1 MQIGK
6 DKQRITACKQYCLAA
21 GATQG
26 NIAYTQTVMRYF
38 MTTSVNDKISLFLSS
53 IIILTIGYIFY
64 ASTTGQF
71 EKHKSWVYSVDNNK
85 QDIIVSASEN
95 ELLLWDKRKCTDRL
109 VGHTDAIKTVA
120 FSHSG
125 QQIASGSID
134 KSIKVWSS
142 TNKKAIKTLNGHKE
156 GVNKIEFSNTD
167 KYIVSASYDDKM
179 FIWDWMNNKV
189 VKELNIKHTN
199 FSINNQDVLAYID
212 STCSLTLFD
221 LKSFSVIKV
230 VGHFCGSPVFNPQK
244 NIIAIKDSIFTFI
257 DLNSNSVLSKLN
269 IKKENSVCE
278 VSTFRFTP
286 DGQYLVAG
294 IWGGDIEIWDWQKKL
309 LRQTLQ
315 GHNLNSVN
323 DFSFNSKNQLISAS
337 GDRSLRYWN
346 WNTGDLDMIV
356 GDGLFQSKLNGL
368 LSISILLTLVAGFW
382 ALTKSIEN
390 KISSYI
396 ILSILTVWSIGFGLV
411 VYFYKST
418 MSKYATPII
427 WTTTVL
433 SGLFF
438 FSVWFSWLAL
448 FTVPISLLFCYIK
461 MITHSDK
468 NKIYIPLIINLVFC
482 GILCSF
488 ITSAGLWK

>member
-1 MQIGK
+1 
-6 DKQRITACKQYCLAA
+6 
-21 GATQG
+21 
-26 NIAYTQTVMRYF
+26 
-38 MTTSVNDKISLFLSS
+38 MTTSVNDKISLFGTS
-53 IIILTIGYIFY
+53 IIILTIGYMFY
-64 ASTTGQF
+64 ASITGQF
-71 EKHKSWVYSVDNNK
+71 EKHKSWVYSVDINK
-85 QDIIVSASEN
+85 QDIVVSASEN
-95 ELLLWDKRKCTDRL
+95 ELLLWNKRKCTDRL

-142 TNKKAIKTLNGHKE
+142 SDKKTINTLNGHSK
-156 GVNKIEFSNTD
+156 GVNKVEFSNAD
-167 KYIVSASYDDKM
+167 KYIISAGYDDKM
-179 FIWDWMNNKV
+179 LIWDWTNNKV

-212 STCSLTLFD
+212 SSCSLILFD
-221 LKSFSVIKV
+221 LKSLSVIKV

-244 NIIAIKDSIFTFI
+244 NIIAIKDSVFTFI
-257 DLNSNSVLSKLN
+257 DLNSNSVLSTLD

-278 VSTFRFTP
+278 VSTFKFTP

-309 LRQTLQ
+309 LIRTLK
-315 GHNLNSVN
+315 GHNLSSVD
-323 DFSFNSKNQLISAS
+323 DFSFNSKNQLISVS
-337 GDRSLRYWN
+337 GDRSLKFWN
-346 WNTGDLDMIV
+346 WNTGVLDMIV
-356 GDGLFQSKLNGL
+356 GDGLFQAKLNGL
-368 LSISILLTLVAGFW
+368 LSISILLTLIAGFG
-382 ALTKSIEN
+382 ALTKNTEN
-390 KISSYI
+390 KLSSYI
-396 ILSILTVWSIGFGLV
+396 LLSILSCWSLGIGLV

-418 MSKYATPII
+418 LTKYATPII

-461 MITHSDK
+461 MTTSNDK
-468 NKIYIPLIINLVFC
+468 TKIYFPLIINLVFC

-488 ITSAGLWK
+488 VTSAGLWK

>member
-1 MQIGK
+1 
-6 DKQRITACKQYCLAA
+6 
-21 GATQG
+21 
-26 NIAYTQTVMRYF
+26 

-199 FSINNQDVLAYID
+199 FSINNQDVLVYID

-278 VSTFRFTP
+278 VSTFKFTP

>member
-1 MQIGK
+1 
-6 DKQRITACKQYCLAA
+6 
-21 GATQG
+21 
-26 NIAYTQTVMRYF
+26 MRYF
-38 MTTSVNDKISLFLSS
+38 MRATVNDKISIFLFS

-64 ASTTGQF
+64 ADRTGQF

-85 QDIIVSASEN
+85 QDIVVSASEN
-95 ELLLWDKRKCTDRL
+95 ELLLWNKRKCTDRL

-134 KSIKVWSS
+134 KSIKVWTS

-167 KYIVSASYDDKM
+167 KYIVSAGYDDKM

-221 LKSFSVIKV
+221 LKSLSVIKV

-257 DLNSNSVLSKLN
+257 DLNSNSVLSTLN
-269 IKKENSVCE
+269 IKRENSVCE
-278 VSTFRFTP
+278 VSTFKFTP
-286 DGQYLVAG
+286 DGLYLVAG

-309 LRQTLQ
+309 LIRTLQ
-315 GHNLNSVN
+315 GHNLSSVD

-337 GDRSLRYWN
+337 GDRSLKFWN
-346 WNTGDLDMIV
+346 WNTGDLHMIL
-356 GDGLFQSKLNGL
+356 GDGLYQAKLNGL
-368 LSISILLTLVAGFW
+368 LSISILLTLIAGFG
-382 ALTKSIEN
+382 ALTKNTEN
-390 KISSYI
+390 KLSSNI
-396 ILSILTVWSIGFGLV
+396 LLSILTCWSLGIGLV
-411 VYFYKST
+411 LYFYKST

-461 MITHSDK
+461 MTTINDK
-468 NKIYIPLIINLVFC
+468 TKIYFPLIINLVFC

-488 ITSAGLWK
+488 VTSAGLWK

>member
-1 MQIGK
+1 
-6 DKQRITACKQYCLAA
+6 
-21 GATQG
+21 
-26 NIAYTQTVMRYF
+26 MRYF
-38 MTTSVNDKISLFLSS
+38 MTTNVNDKISLFLSS

-64 ASTTGQF
+64 ASITGQF

-85 QDIIVSASEN
+85 QDIVVSASEN
-95 ELLLWDKRKCTDRL
+95 ELLLWNKRKCTDRL
-109 VGHTDAIKTVA
+109 VGHTDAIKTVV

-142 TNKKAIKTLNGHKE
+142 TNKKAIKTLNSHKE
-156 GVNKIEFSNTD
+156 GVNKVEFSNTD
-167 KYIVSASYDDKM
+167 KYIISAGYDDKM

-199 FSINNQDVLAYID
+199 FSINNKDVLAYVD
-212 STCSLTLFD
+212 SSCSLALFD

-230 VGHFCGSPVFNPQK
+230 IEHFCGSPVFNPQK

-257 DLNSNSVLSKLN
+257 DLNSNSVLSTLD

-278 VSTFRFTP
+278 VSTFKFTP

-309 LRQTLQ
+309 LIQTLQ
-315 GHNLNSVN
+315 GHNLNSVY

-337 GDRSLRYWN
+337 GDRSLKFWN
-346 WNTGDLDMIV
+346 WNTGDLKMV
-356 GDGLFQSKLNGL
+356 LGDGLFQAKLNGL
-368 LSISILLTLVAGFW
+368 LSITILLTLIAGFW

-396 ILSILTVWSIGFGLV
+396 LLSILTFWSLGFGLV
-411 VYFYKST
+411 LYFFKT
-418 MSKYATPII
+418 TLSKFAIPII
-427 WTTTVL
+427 WTTSIF

-438 FSVWFSWLAL
+438 LSVYGSWLAI
-448 FTVPISLLFCYIK
+448 FTIPISLLFCLIK
-461 MITHSDK
+461 MTSSNDRT
-468 NKIYIPLIINLVFC
+468 KIYFPLIINLVFC
-482 GILCSF
+482 GIICSF
-488 ITSAGLWK
+488 VTSAGLWK

>member
-1 MQIGK
+1 
-6 DKQRITACKQYCLAA
+6 
-21 GATQG
+21 
-26 NIAYTQTVMRYF
+26 

-64 ASTTGQF
+64 ASVTGQF
-71 EKHKSWVYSVDNNK
+71 VEHKSWVYSVDNNE
-85 QDIIVSASEN
+85 QDIVVSASEN
-95 ELLLWDKRKCTDRL
+95 ELLLWNKRKCTDRL

-120 FSHSG
+120 FSHNG

-142 TNKKAIKTLNGHKE
+142 SDKKTINTLNGHSE
-156 GVNKIEFSNTD
+156 GVNKVEFSNTD
-167 KYIVSASYDDKM
+167 KYIISAGYDDNLL
-179 FIWDWMNNKV
+179 IWDWTNNKV
-189 VKELNIKHTN
+189 VKELSIKHTN

-212 STCSLTLFD
+212 SSCSLILFD
-221 LKSFSVIKV
+221 LKSLSVIKV
-230 VGHFCGSPVFNPQK
+230 VGQYCGSPVISPQN
-244 NIIAIKDSIFTFI
+244 NIIAVNDIYKSSFTFI
-257 DLNSNSVLSKLN
+257 DLKSTKVLSKLD
-269 IKKENSVCE
+269 IKKDNSARE
-278 VSTFRFTP
+278 VSTFKFTP
-286 DGQYLVAG
+286 DGQYIVAG

-309 LRQTLQ
+309 LIRTLQ
-315 GHNLNSVN
+315 GHNLNSVD

-337 GDRSLRYWN
+337 GDRSLKFWN
-346 WNTGDLDMIV
+346 WNTGDLHMIL
-356 GDGLFQSKLNGL
+356 GDGLFQAKLNGL
-368 LSISILLTLVAGFW
+368 LSISILLTLIAGFW
-382 ALTKSIEN
+382 ALTKNTEN
-390 KISSYI
+390 KLSSYI
-396 ILSILTVWSIGFGLV
+396 LLSILSCWSLGIGLV

-418 MSKYATPII
+418 LTKYATPII
-427 WTTTVL
+427 WTTTVV

-468 NKIYIPLIINLVFC
+468 NKIYIPPIINLVFC

>member
-1 MQIGK
+1 
-6 DKQRITACKQYCLAA
+6 
-21 GATQG
+21 
-26 NIAYTQTVMRYF
+26 MRYF
-38 MTTSVNDKISLFLSS
+38 MRATVNDKISIFLFS

-64 ASTTGQF
+64 ADRTGQF

-85 QDIIVSASEN
+85 QDIVVSASEN
-95 ELLLWDKRKCTDRL
+95 ELLLWNKRKCTDRL

-134 KSIKVWSS
+134 KSIKVWTS

-167 KYIVSASYDDKM
+167 KYIVSAGYDDKM

-221 LKSFSVIKV
+221 LKSLSVIKV

-257 DLNSNSVLSKLN
+257 DLNCNSVLSTLN
-269 IKKENSVCE
+269 IKRENSVCE
-278 VSTFRFTP
+278 VSTFKFTP
-286 DGQYLVAG
+286 DGLYLVAG

-309 LRQTLQ
+309 LIRTLQ
-315 GHNLNSVN
+315 GHNLSSVD

-337 GDRSLRYWN
+337 GDRSLKFWN
-346 WNTGDLDMIV
+346 WNTGDLHMIL
-356 GDGLFQSKLNGL
+356 GDGLFQAKLNGL
-368 LSISILLTLVAGFW
+368 LSISILLTLIAGFW
-382 ALTKSIEN
+382 ALTKNAES
-390 KISSYI
+390 KLSSYI
-396 ILSILTVWSIGFGLV
+396 LLSILTCWSLGIGLV

-461 MITHSDK
+461 MTTINDK
-468 NKIYIPLIINLVFC
+468 TKIYFPLIINLVFC

-488 ITSAGLWK
+488 VTSAGLWK